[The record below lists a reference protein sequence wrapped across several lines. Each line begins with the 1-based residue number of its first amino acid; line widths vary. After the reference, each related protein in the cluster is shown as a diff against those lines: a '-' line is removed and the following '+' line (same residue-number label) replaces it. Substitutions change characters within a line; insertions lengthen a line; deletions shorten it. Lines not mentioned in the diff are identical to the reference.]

1 MTEEEVIKKFDEFTE
16 NYPKFETEIYEAI
29 LNFERVAFEAAENG
43 KAVIEKSES
52 RLSELGDLIKAL
64 IALAPMSEEIES
76 RFMQAL
82 VSLQPRLET
91 ALKDLKR
98 IAENP
103 PTESLYPQFEEPLDE
118 IPNEEEDVEVTRIV
132 VEKWNVDSTQ
142 TPTEEVSQTSTEEA
156 TQTSTEEAT
165 QTPTEEVTQTPTEEA
180 TQTLTEEVTRTQAQ
194 EATQTSTE
202 EVTQTQA
209 ADEQEATASAADAP

>member
-52 RLSELGDLIKAL
+52 RLSELGDLIKAF
-64 IALAPMSEEIES
+64 IALAPMSEEVES

-118 IPNEEEDVEVTRIV
+118 IRNEEEDVEVTRIV

-142 TPTEEVSQTSTEEA
+142 TPTEE
-156 TQTSTEEAT
+156 AT
-165 QTPTEEVTQTPTEEA
+165 QTPTEEM
-180 TQTLTEEVTRTQAQ
+180 
-194 EATQTSTE
+194 TQTSTE

-209 ADEQEATASAADAP
+209 ADEQEATASTADTP